1 MSHESSLRFNS
12 LSPNNFFQT
21 NQPPQPYLGNSAPRE
36 IGDEA
41 LSWELS
47 SAKSGHG
54 VQQLRDDNVTTFW
67 QSDGMV
73 PHRVE
78 ILFHKKQEIQSI
90 AIHTDYKLDESYTP
104 KAITIKASSS
114 SMHNFEN
121 HIVSKKTLKEPSGW
135 IILPLRPHKRQN
147 EFDKYLKTNKIIFE
161 IESSHQSGRDTH
173 IRQIKIYAPNQC
185 NNGNSNKSLMT
196 RKQFKC
202 KSNDISDMY
211 SDDDENFNPY
221 DAEFVWSKR
230 PQKKHK
236 KVSFK
241 APPFQ
246 SSKMLS
252 YDSIR

>member
-1 MSHESSLRFNS
+1 MSHEASHRFNS
-12 LSPNNFFQT
+12 LSPDKYFRA
-21 NQPPQPYLGNSAPRE
+21 NQSSQPYLDTSNLRE

-54 VQQLRDDNVTTFW
+54 VQQLRDDNITTFW

-73 PHRVE
+73 PHKVE

-121 HIVSKKTLKEPSGW
+121 HIVTKKTLKEPSGW
-135 IILPLRPHKRQN
+135 ILLSLRPHKRQN

-173 IRQIKIYAPNQC
+173 IRQIKIYAPNQS
-185 NNGNSNKSLMT
+185 NNNNANKSLLT

-202 KSNDISDMY
+202 KNNGIADMY

-221 DAEFVWSKR
+221 DADFIWTER
-230 PQKKHK
+230 PKKKHK
-236 KVSFK
+236 RISFK
-241 APPFQ
+241 TTPFK
-246 SSKMLS
+246 SRKITS